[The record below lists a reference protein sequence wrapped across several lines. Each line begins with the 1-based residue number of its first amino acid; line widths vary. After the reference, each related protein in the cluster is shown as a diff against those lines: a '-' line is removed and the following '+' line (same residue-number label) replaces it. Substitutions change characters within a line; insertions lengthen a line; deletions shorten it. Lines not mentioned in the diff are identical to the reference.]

1 MVKAKLVGELLE
13 PIPKSNLEAM
23 MLAAESPAALC
34 GQQTRRLAFLYT
46 RPLCQLAAS
55 LHMTLGRL
63 FFEF

>member
-34 GQQTRRLAFLYT
+34 GRPTGRLAFLYT
-46 RPLCQLAAS
+46 RPLWPLAAS
-55 LHMTLGRL
+55 LDMTLGRL
-63 FFEF
+63 F